1 MNIVV
6 LILFLVA
13 GLLIGGAWSAY
24 QNDSKLLTVVAGVL
38 AAITVAAA
46 LAWLLDI
53 FSAGV
58 AAK

>member
-1 MNIVV
+1 MNIIV

-13 GLLIGGAWSAY
+13 GVLRGGAWSAY

>member
-1 MNIVV
+1 MNIIV

-13 GLLIGGAWSAY
+13 GVLLGGAWSAY

>member
-13 GLLIGGAWSAY
+13 GVLIGGAWSAY
-24 QNDSKLLTVVAGVL
+24 QNDSKLLTFVAGVL

>member
-13 GLLIGGAWSAY
+13 GVLLGGAWSAY

>member
-1 MNIVV
+1 MNIIV

-24 QNDSKLLTVVAGVL
+24 QNDSMFMTVVAAVL
-38 AAITVAAA
+38 AAITIAAA
-46 LAWLLDI
+46 LVWLLNI

-58 AAK
+58 SAK

>member
-6 LILFLVA
+6 LILFIVA
-13 GLLIGGAWSAY
+13 GVLIGGAWSAY

>member
-13 GLLIGGAWSAY
+13 GVLIGGAWSAY

>member
-1 MNIVV
+1 MNIIV

-13 GLLIGGAWSAY
+13 GVLLGGAWSAY
-24 QNDSKLLTVVAGVL
+24 QNDSKLLTVVASVL

>member
-13 GLLIGGAWSAY
+13 GVLIGGAWSAY

-46 LAWLLDI
+46 LAWLLYI

>member
-13 GLLIGGAWSAY
+13 GVLIGGAWSAY
-24 QNDSKLLTVVAGVL
+24 QSDSKLLTVVAGVL
-38 AAITVAAA
+38 AAIIVAAA